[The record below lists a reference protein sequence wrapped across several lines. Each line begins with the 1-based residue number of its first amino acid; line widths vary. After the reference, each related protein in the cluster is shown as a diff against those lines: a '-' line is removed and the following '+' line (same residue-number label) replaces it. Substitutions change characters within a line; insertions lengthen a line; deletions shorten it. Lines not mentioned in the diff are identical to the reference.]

1 MYVSKLTVIP
11 SGDFRG
17 QLIEEALGAREVELL
32 PQLSQG
38 LELGRHD
45 DTRTRSFLEVLKFN
59 DNTC

>member
-45 DTRTRSFLEVLKFN
+45 DTTTKREVFLKF
-59 DNTC
+59 